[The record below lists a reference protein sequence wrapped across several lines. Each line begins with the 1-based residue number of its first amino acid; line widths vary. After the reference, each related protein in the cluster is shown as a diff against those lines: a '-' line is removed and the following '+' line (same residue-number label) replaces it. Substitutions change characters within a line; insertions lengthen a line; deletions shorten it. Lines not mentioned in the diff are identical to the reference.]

1 MNSCWGLQITITVT
15 ENAVIGLAVG
25 TGLHLAA
32 LPFPQLVDL
41 PQKVKFEM
49 YNKGCFPFVDAA
61 VFYWLLCQCCTKI
74 CYVIR
79 ELSEFSIQLKFIMKV
94 IEHVGFKNCDI
105 ARLES
110 CFVLKN
116 FKLNSL

>member
-41 PQKVKFEM
+41 PQKVKFDM
-49 YNKGCFPFVDAA
+49 YNKGCLIATSTIPGGYYCAPTF
-61 VFYWLLCQCCTKI
+61 FYNSKD
-74 CYVIR
+74 
-79 ELSEFSIQLKFIMKV
+79 F
-94 IEHVGFKNCDI
+94 NCI
-105 ARLES
+105 GALFLRLEEEY
-110 CFVLKN
+110 
-116 FKLNSL
+116 